1 MRIMGLEPKNRDGLG
16 QTSAARPQPMAVVG
30 MSCRFPGS
38 VGPDAYHRT
47 LIEGRDLF
55 SPPPRHRWPWCADDR
70 IAVPKVGALAD
81 VLDFDNAL
89 FRISPREAET
99 IDPHQR
105 VMLEEAWLAV
115 ANAGYRLEDF
125 RHRTTGVFAA
135 VYNPDFQFYAREG
148 DWDEISR
155 MYLATGA
162 AHTMVPNRISYVFDL
177 QGPSEVVDTACSSA
191 LVAVHRAVEAI
202 RSGECEQAIVGGVSL
217 LLEPSRLVR
226 LQELGLLSV
235 TGESAP
241 FDRDSRGQVLGE
253 GAAALVLKPLEN
265 ALGDRD
271 TIHAVIHGGGV
282 NHQGAASGGLTRP
295 SASAQAELIERTWR
309 RHGLDPRTAA
319 YVEAHGNGGGG
330 DLSELLAF
338 QKVFGE
344 GLRIGSV
351 KGNIGFLEA
360 AGGMSQIIKV
370 VMAMRHGTMPATRAH
385 RHLVEDAALR
395 PRAVGVLRDNIGI
408 GDLSSGRPFL
418 AGVHAYGLG
427 GCNAHVVLGEAPQQH
442 DDGNGH
448 ALPFVLSGDDEADL
462 AASADSL
469 LQWLRR
475 SPSVSLPDISFTLA
489 AGRPHKLRRA
499 AFPCQSKEA
508 LAGWLGS
515 IAHGLE
521 QARADVAPADLGED
535 IQVSMTRWLDGADI
549 AWERLLPLGYRI
561 ELAPAPLRRRRFPL
575 PAIAGAGLMHESR
588 RASA

>member
-1 MRIMGLEPKNRDGLG
+1 MSPKNSAGPGQEAMARRPAPIAIVGL
-16 QTSAARPQPMAVVG
+16 
-30 MSCRFPGS
+30 SCRFPGS

-89 FRISPREAET
+89 FRVSPREAET

-105 VMLEEAWLAV
+105 VMLEEAWLAIG
-115 ANAGYRLEDF
+115 NAGYRLEDF
-125 RHRTTGVFAA
+125 RHKTTGVFVA

-177 QGPSEVVDTACSSA
+177 KGPSEVVDTACSSA
-191 LVAVHRAVEAI
+191 LVAIHRAVEAI

-241 FDRDSRGQVLGE
+241 FDRESRGQMLGE

-265 ALGDRD
+265 ALSDRD
-271 TIHAVIHGGGV
+271 TIHAVIHGSGV

-295 SASAQAELIERTWR
+295 SASAQAELIARTWV
-309 RHGLDPRTAA
+309 RHGLDPRDAG

-338 QKVFGE
+338 QDVFAE

-360 AGGMSQIIKV
+360 AGGLSQIIKV
-370 VMAMRHGTMPATRAH
+370 VMAMRHRIMPATRAH
-385 RHLVEDAALR
+385 RHLVEDTALR
-395 PRAVGVLRDNIGI
+395 PGAVDVLRDNTDID
-408 GDLSSGRPFL
+408 DLSSGKPFL

-427 GCNAHVVLGEAPQQH
+427 GCNAHVVLGEAPPRSE
-442 DDGNGH
+442 DGH
-448 ALPFVLSGDDEADL
+448 EHPLPFLLSGDDDAEL
-462 AASADSL
+462 AATADSL

-475 SPSVSLPDISFTLA
+475 TPSASLPDISFTLA
-489 AGRPHKLRRA
+489 AGRPQQRRRA
-499 AFPCQSKEA
+499 AFFCLSKEA
-508 LAGWLGS
+508 LAGRLGS
-515 IAHGLE
+515 LAHGLE
-521 QARADVAPADLGED
+521 QAQAEVATTVADDDLRRAM
-535 IQVSMTRWLDGADI
+535 SRWLDGVDI
-549 AWERLLPLGYRI
+549 AWEDLLLQGQRI

-575 PAIAGAGLMHESR
+575 PAIAGVELVSEGR

>member
-1 MRIMGLEPKNRDGLG
+1 MIPEPQNSAGPG
-16 QTSAARPQPMAVVG
+16 QDAAARPPAPMAIVG

-70 IAVPKVGALAD
+70 IAVPKVGALAEI
-81 VLDFDNAL
+81 LDFDNAL

-105 VMLEEAWLAV
+105 VMLEEAWLAIE
-115 ANAGYRLEDF
+115 NAGYRLEHF
-125 RHRTTGVFAA
+125 RQKTTGVFVA

-177 QGPSEVVDTACSSA
+177 KGPSEVVDTACSSA
-191 LVAVHRAVEAI
+191 LIAVHRAVEAI

-226 LQELGLLSV
+226 LQELGLLSL

-241 FDRDSRGQVLGE
+241 FDSESRGQVLGE
-253 GAAALVLKPLEN
+253 GAAALVVKPLEN
-265 ALGDRD
+265 ALSDRD
-271 TIHAVIHGGGV
+271 TIHAVIHGSGV

-295 SASAQAELIERTWR
+295 SASAQAELIARTWA
-309 RHGLDPRTAA
+309 RHGLDPRNAA

-338 QKVFGE
+338 QDIFAE

-370 VMAMRHGTMPATRAH
+370 VMAIRIGAMPATRAH

-395 PRAVGVLRDNIGI
+395 PGAVSVLCDNTAIGE
-408 GDLSSGRPFL
+408 LSSGRPFL

-427 GCNAHVVLGEAPQQH
+427 GCNAHVVLGEAPPRSENRH
-442 DDGNGH
+442 EH
-448 ALPFVLSGDDEADL
+448 PLPFLLSGDDEAEL
-462 AASADSL
+462 AGSADAL

-475 SPSVSLPDISFTLA
+475 TQSASLPDISFTLA

-499 AFPCQSKEA
+499 AFLCMSKEA

-515 IAHGLE
+515 LVHGLE
-521 QARADVAPADLGED
+521 QAQAE
-535 IQVSMTRWLDGADI
+535 VSMAVVDDDVRQAMTNWLNGADI
-549 AWERLLPLGYRI
+549 AWERLLPQGLRI
-561 ELAPAPLRRRRFPL
+561 ALAPAPLRRRRFPL
-575 PAIAGAGLMHESR
+575 PAIAGADLVGESR
-588 RASA
+588 RASG